1 MKKLT
6 IRFLGTLIILNFLI
20 FGNACVRTKISPIP
34 QPPATAKLRVFVLAV
49 TSEAEF
55 RQGPVRWQASPEKFN
70 TNMAKKINESL
81 KIQGIYEV
89 VPSEDIK
96 AVLGNQTVASWEWM
110 ASDWALAKDVGR
122 ALHADYAWLV
132 ERKANVSMQFS
143 LYLINL
149 NTSKLFQASN
159 YISNGLMRRFND
171 DEKAQASLATMQ
183 KNFHQI
189 SSAARKDFLN
199 TAMEKGKLLPEK
211 MPLQVSKITPPE
223 NIPQMPI
230 RTDDANAKR
239 EDEPLLL
246 AKPEPPQKQKETPDE
261 SKETTTLQL
270 KVILPTKDVTKEI
283 PVLKAVTPDK
293 SKEETLPQP
302 KVNVSPHDVEPVAV
316 AEKKAQEKQIAF
328 EKELEE
334 TIFAKN
340 KKQDGT
346 RLIVYDFDAVERL
359 RIVGMILAEALREEL
374 LKLGDFVLVNRE
386 NMIQVMEEYKLQHS
400 GLVDEKQSIKIG
412 QWLAANEAVTGMLAP
427 LGATSILQA
436 KRIDIKKMST
446 IALGSLK
453 CPAGKEDE
461 LLDNMPLLARKLI
474 QSQK

>member
-1 MKKLT
+1 MT
-6 IRFLGTLIILNFLI
+6 
-20 FGNACVRTKISPIP
+20 P
-34 QPPATAKLRVFVLAV
+34 VL
-49 TSEAEF
+49 
-55 RQGPVRWQASPEKFN
+55 
-70 TNMAKKINESL
+70 
-81 KIQGIYEV
+81 
-89 VPSEDIK
+89 
-96 AVLGNQTVASWEWM
+96 
-110 ASDWALAKDVGR
+110 
-122 ALHADYAWLV
+122 
-132 ERKANVSMQFS
+132 
-143 LYLINL
+143 
-149 NTSKLFQASN
+149 
-159 YISNGLMRRFND
+159 
-171 DEKAQASLATMQ
+171 
-183 KNFHQI
+183 
-189 SSAARKDFLN
+189 
-199 TAMEKGKLLPEK
+199 EKG
-211 MPLQVSKITPPE
+211 
-223 NIPQMPI
+223 
-230 RTDDANAKR
+230 
-239 EDEPLLL
+239 
-246 AKPEPPQKQKETPDE
+246 
-261 SKETTTLQL
+261 
-270 KVILPTKDVTKEI
+270 
-283 PVLKAVTPDK
+283 TPDK
-293 SKEETLPQP
+293 SREETLPQP
-302 KVNVSPHDVEPVAV
+302 KTIASPRDVEPVAI
-316 AEKKAQEKQIAF
+316 AEKKVQEKQIAF

-359 RIVGMILAEALREEL
+359 RIVGLILAEALREEL